1 MLDCCITNIGLL
13 NLLVDAFTY
22 LVMSLA
28 SCGMLIL
35 FTLTPI
41 ILSLLYIPLILMC
54 LLFCFTSD
62 ELYPCLRAFW
72 RWPT

>member
-1 MLDCCITNIGLL
+1 MLDFGIINIGWLT
-13 NLLVDAFTY
+13 LLVDFFTH

-28 SCGMLIL
+28 SYGMLIL

-54 LLFCFTSD
+54 
-62 ELYPCLRAFW
+62 
-72 RWPT
+72 